1 MRTFKIY
8 SLNNFQIYSVDFLFE
23 RFTLIWTQALICLL
37 KIRSDS
43 PYRLLQEDGWL
54 GVILVPFTS
63 CVTWT
68 GPFPSWVFLALLRNS
83 DGGEGVA
90 ELTSSPEML
99 QSLSALTCIILPSSG
114 QVETLLV
121 FFLPVNTSVLTFSL
135 TL

>member
-1 MRTFKIY
+1 M
-8 SLNNFQIYSVDFLFE
+8 
-23 RFTLIWTQALICLL
+23 
-37 KIRSDS
+37 
-43 PYRLLQEDGWL
+43 
-54 GVILVPFTS
+54 PFTS

-68 GPFPSWVFLALLRNS
+68 GPFPSWVFLALRNS